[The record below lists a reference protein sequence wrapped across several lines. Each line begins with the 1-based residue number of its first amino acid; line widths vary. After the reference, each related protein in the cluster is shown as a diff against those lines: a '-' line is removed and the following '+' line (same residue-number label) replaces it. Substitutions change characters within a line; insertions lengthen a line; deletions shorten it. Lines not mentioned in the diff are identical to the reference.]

1 MARLELGTS
10 SVVLCHASM
19 HVVRSACAQR
29 PAAAV
34 VTHSPEPA
42 RAHSRAWDGMGRRW
56 RRPRAVGGAVPTSHP
71 LHCTGQ
77 LSLVRTQEETPT
89 GPRQRARPGHGGPGA
104 RAGTRGRLLHW
115 PLLADVR
122 RLRLA
127 DLTAT
132 ALGQARA
139 VVRRQSAS
147 LPVIHERGNERGRE
161 CVAGSLAATACH
173 EPGRAARPIH
183 SPEPILSRSPHP
195 STWTSTTYA
204 C

>member
-34 VTHSPEPA
+34 VTHSPEPVE
-42 RAHSRAWDGMGRRW
+42 RASGTGAWDGMGRRW
-56 RRPRAVGGAVPTSHP
+56 RRLARAVGGAVPTHCTA

-132 ALGQARA
+132 ACSLGRARA
-139 VVRRQSAS
+139 MVQS
-147 LPVIHERGNERGRE
+147 LLLVIHERGNERGVRGWI
-161 CVAGSLAATACH
+161 VGSDSV
-173 EPGRAARPIH
+173 P
-183 SPEPILSRSPHP
+183 
-195 STWTSTTYA
+195 
-204 C
+204 